1 MSASTGWIRTAR
13 TVLPRLLVL
22 SRETHPTWWLDSAAQ
37 IDDGFLEAEGI
48 SGLVWDVD
56 GTLTAHHAREV
67 HASVRARFDALR
79 VAPGLRHAIVSNC
92 QLPRFV
98 ELGELFP
105 DMPVILGFST
115 DEGIAFRVRSRGTEA
130 FTGPGAK
137 ALEAGEASTPIR
149 KPNADL
155 VGEALRQMGMSD
167 APEAAVMIGDQYFT
181 DIVSANLAGIR
192 SLKVRTIDPP
202 SFPTPVRLSQKLE
215 RGWVGG
221 LRGLGLVRRHG

>member
-13 TVLPRLLVL
+13 TVLPRLLGL
-22 SRETHPTWWLDSAAQ
+22 SRETHPTWWRDSAAQ

-79 VAPGLRHAIVSNC
+79 EAADLRHAIVSNC
-92 QLPRFV
+92 QLPRFA

-105 DMPVILGFST
+105 DIPVILGFST
-115 DEGIAFRVRSRGTEA
+115 ADGMAFRVRRRGDES

-137 ALEAGEASTPIR
+137 VLEVGAPSTPIR

-155 VGEALRQMGMSD
+155 VREALDQMGMSD
-167 APEAAVMIGDQYFT
+167 DPEAAVMIGDQ
-181 DIVSANLAGIR
+181 
-192 SLKVRTIDPP
+192 
-202 SFPTPVRLSQKLE
+202 
-215 RGWVGG
+215 
-221 LRGLGLVRRHG
+221 